1 MAEREERL
9 RFISPEPKLAQALR
23 RLEKE
28 IKIEMLPPEYRDY
41 VISWIEDIG
50 SIMRS
55 RSYMAG
61 TVAMYL
67 SMAVITLPFTLMPEL
82 TRRFTFVSKILGVK

>member
-61 TVAMYL
+61 IVAMYL
-67 SMAVITLPFTLMPEL
+67 SMALISAPFVAFPEL
-82 TRRFTFVSKILGVK
+82 KRGFLAKVLGVR

>member
-41 VISWIEDIG
+41 VISWIEDVG
-50 SIMRS
+50 TIMRS

-61 TVAMYL
+61 SLALYISL
-67 SMAVITLPFTLMPEL
+67 L
-82 TRRFTFVSKILGVK
+82 

>member
-23 RLEKE
+23 RLEEE
-28 IKIEMLPPEYRDY
+28 IKIKVLPPEYRDY

-67 SMAVITLPFTLMPEL
+67 SMALVTAPFVVVPEL
-82 TRRFTFVSKILGVK
+82 KRLKFVAGVLGVK